1 MKGQTASKMKMG
13 GMSYKTGGSTKK
25 MQVGGATMMGKRSAL
40 DTRMAANRAAQD
52 AAKAPSAARSARR
65 QATDARIAAG
75 RQAQDARAAAR
86 QAKMNQRKASSAAFK
101 ERMAAARARRAARA
115 G

>member
-1 MKGQTASKMKMG
+1 MKGKTASKMKMG

-25 MQVGGATMMGKRSAL
+25 MQVGGATMGKRSAL
-40 DTRMAANRAAQD
+40 DARMAANRAAQD